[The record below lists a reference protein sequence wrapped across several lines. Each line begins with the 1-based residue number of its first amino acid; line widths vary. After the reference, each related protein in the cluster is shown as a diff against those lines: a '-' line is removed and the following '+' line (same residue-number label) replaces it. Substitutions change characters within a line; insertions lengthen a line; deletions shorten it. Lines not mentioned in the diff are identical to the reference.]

1 MKSIALIL
9 LAASVVALV
18 GWRLAGPTVFGEK
31 QAATAAVEA
40 DSTPPS
46 SINRDSTAVFERAFW
61 KRPSP
66 ADEIRHA
73 ERREWI
79 DADGISRWQ
88 WFIELKASPQ
98 LVKHLIADN
107 AFNLAPSA
115 TRPGIEAPPAWFAAD
130 MKASHILRAPG
141 SGMTLLFDEQSSLL
155 LATDSGGGFRQG
167 APEPAKPVA
176 QNTAVTSRLPNS
188 PPPKP

>member
-18 GWRLAGPTVFGEK
+18 GWRLASPKPSLESSLS
-31 QAATAAVEA
+31 ASSRPARI
-40 DSTPPS
+40 PPS
-46 SINRDSTAVFERAFW
+46 TTNTDGAEVFQRAFW
-61 KRPSP
+61 KRPAANDS
-66 ADEIRHA
+66 ILNA
-73 ERREWI
+73 ERREWK
-79 DADGISRWQ
+79 DADGVTRWQ
-88 WFIELKASPQ
+88 WFIAVKPSPE
-98 LVKHLIADN
+98 LVKHLITDN
-107 AFNLAPSA
+107 AFHLAPA
-115 TRPGIEAPPAWFAAD
+115 TTVPDIEEPPAWFAPE
-130 MKASHILRAPG
+130 KSSSRILRAPG
-141 SGMTLLFDEQSSLL
+141 SGMTLLFDEASSLL